1 MTTSE
6 NQYMAPKD
14 YYPVAEDKWRKTRP
28 FGIDHR
34 EDSFKPDT
42 YDLIVHIYGTANDL
56 TDSNGT
62 WDENCV
68 ETEGGQDTV
77 LSYSDGPVKD
87 SGTAGSGTWHV
98 KG

>member
-1 MTTSE
+1 
-6 NQYMAPKD
+6 MAGN
-14 YYPVAEDKWRKTRP
+14 KWRETRP
-28 FGIDHR
+28 FGIGYR
-34 EDSFKPDT
+34 GNSSKPDT
-42 YDLIVHIYGTANDL
+42 HDLIVRLDGTADDL